1 MWPGE
6 AVKLAVDEINDE
18 MARAKIKCF
27 RLRWATVN
35 GSIIIEFD
43 FPDDIN
49 DDGTATSYNECN
61 YKYEAKEFNDK
72 DAYIKEIRR
81 LAKKHEDD
89 MKNDLYS
96 FDYTDDGMIIL
107 DKIWTILKGE

>member
-1 MWPGE
+1 MWPAD
-6 AVKLAVDEINDE
+6 AVQLAVDEINDE

-27 RLRWATVN
+27 RLKWATIN
-35 GSIIIEFD
+35 GSIIIEFS

-61 YKYEAKEFNDK
+61 YSYEAKELNDK

-81 LAKKHEDD
+81 LAKKYEEE
-89 MKNDLYS
+89 MKDDLYS

-107 DKIWTILKGE
+107 DRIWTILKGE